1 MLPQAERTGSSGSLR
16 PVRSGIAGAITVLS
30 RRPSTFVAVALAAAL
45 AEAIVLL
52 AGGPPT
58 PSTHLFYLVVLAVAV
73 LWGRWW
79 GVAVGLIGGALVGP
93 VAQALVGHLDPGD
106 LSWLIRAVAMML
118 VGWSCGALGGAL
130 MHEVRQL
137 EQVNQEM
144 ALAFVRA
151 IDARDPN
158 TARHSELVAAYA
170 AALAAELGMETAAVA
185 RIHQAAL
192 LHDVGKIA
200 LERSVLQKPG
210 ALTDAEWVEVR
221 AHPVMSEHI
230 LRGVHHFRHFL
241 AGARHHHERYDGA
254 GYPDG
259 LAGDEIPL
267 DARVIA
273 VCDAYDAMTSDRAYR
288 SACSEAEA
296 RTRLLEGAGTQ
307 FDPDCVTAFMRLDLD
322 AVRVSA
328 AADHRAAPAGAAA
341 SAPVALPRQAAARAV

>member
-1 MLPQAERTGSSGSLR
+1 MVMLTPRTHDSLRVPQAIVVLR
-16 PVRSGIAGAITVLS
+16 QRRSTLV
-30 RRPSTFVAVALAAAL
+30 VVALAAAL
-45 AEAIVLL
+45 AEAVILI

-58 PSTHLFYLVVLAVAV
+58 AWTHLFYFVVLAVAV

-79 GVAVGLIGGALVGP
+79 GITIGFLGGVLVGP
-93 VAQALVGHLDPGD
+93 VAQALASSFDAD
-106 LSWLIRAVAMML
+106 DASWLIRAAAMML
-118 VGWSCGALGGAL
+118 VGWSCGALAHAL
-130 MHEVRQL
+130 MHELEQL
-137 EQVNQEM
+137 ERVNREM

-170 AALAAELGMETAAVA
+170 AALAAELGMEPVVVA

-210 ALTDAEWVEVR
+210 ALSDAEWVEVR

-230 LRGVHHFRHFL
+230 LRGVHRFRNFL

-259 LAGDEIPL
+259 LAGEQIPL

-273 VCDAYDAMTSDRAYR
+273 VCDAYEAMTSDRAYR

-296 RTRLLEGAGTQ
+296 RTRLQEGAGTQ
-307 FDPDCVTAFMRLDLD
+307 FDPGCVAAFMRLDLS
-322 AVRVSA
+322 AVGA
-328 AADHRAAPAGAAA
+328 GTAADPVEARAALTVETAAILLSQPAAQGA
-341 SAPVALPRQAAARAV
+341 